1 MGLWTC
7 CVSLI
12 SACVPLTSIYLW
24 SWSRATCA
32 RQASRDPGLHRP
44 VCMGQCSQ
52 RWPQGVNPWPT
63 LTCVARG
70 GLEAGGG
77 SGPRPQQAS
86 WGLSGQGTHRPP
98 SPLTPP
104 PPQGPSLS
112 PLIPSPEWP
121 PPSSESLPF
130 PSPTSGH
137 WSCSA
142 SLFYLP
148 PSIPHPTWLRRN
160 SSHPLRCLRIPLV
173 LVGALAVRRFELQ
186 VLLLC
191 HLDSI
196 PFSCVCALPGKVSR
210 LGSLPWGVFH

>member
-1 MGLWTC
+1 MCSSHQHLFVELVQSHVCQAGQQG
-7 CVSLI
+7 
-12 SACVPLTSIYLW
+12 P
-24 SWSRATCA
+24 

-44 VCMGQCSQ
+44 GCMGQCSQ
-52 RWPQGVNPWPT
+52 RRLQGVNPRAT

-77 SGPRPQQAS
+77 LGPRPQQAC
-86 WGLSGQGTHRPP
+86 WGPSGQGTHRPP
-98 SPLTPP
+98 SPLTP

-130 PSPTSGH
+130 PSPASGP

-142 SLFYLP
+142 SFFFLP
-148 PSIPHPTWLRRN
+148 PSVPHPTLLRRN
-160 SSHPLRCLRIPLV
+160 SPHPLRCLRIALA
-173 LVGALAVRRFELQ
+173 LVGALAVRRPELC

-191 HLDSI
+191 HLDSVSA
-196 PFSCVCALPGKVSR
+196 PPGEVGR